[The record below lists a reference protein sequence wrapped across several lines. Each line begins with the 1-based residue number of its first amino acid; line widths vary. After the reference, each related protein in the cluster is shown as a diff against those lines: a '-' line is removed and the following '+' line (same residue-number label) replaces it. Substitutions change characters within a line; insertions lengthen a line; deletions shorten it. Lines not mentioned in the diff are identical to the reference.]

1 MALRSKREHRGK
13 RLEFSK
19 EGWHADNKLGS
30 VFQGWRRL
38 GGDLMN

>member
-30 VFQGWRRL
+30 VFQAGGAL
-38 GGDLMN
+38 GEI